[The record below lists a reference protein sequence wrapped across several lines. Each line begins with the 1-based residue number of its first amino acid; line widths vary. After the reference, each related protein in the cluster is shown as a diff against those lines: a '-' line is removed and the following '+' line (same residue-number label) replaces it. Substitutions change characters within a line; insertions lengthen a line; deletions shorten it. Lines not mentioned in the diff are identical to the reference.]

1 MRFSV
6 EDAVRTFINKF
17 PEETLRTLL
26 AWADD
31 EHYHVR
37 RLCSEG
43 TRPRLPWSRKVV
55 VPMTTAISILD
66 KLFFDPTRFVTRSV
80 ANHINDISKADP
92 DLAIDTLARWR
103 HSGRQDPSEMEFL
116 VRHGTRSLVRDGH
129 PRAMGLLGVTSQPR
143 LDVFNVKVP
152 AQVALHTAPDF
163 SFDVRVHKDSDVIV
177 DYVIRFQG
185 KEGKLSGRKV
195 FKLRRLSLAKGDQVT
210 LSKRHVLR
218 SAMTTRR
225 IYPGMHQLEVRINGH
240 SYAVRPF
247 RII

>member
-1 MRFSV
+1 
-6 EDAVRTFINKF
+6 
-17 PEETLRTLL
+17 
-26 AWADD
+26 
-31 EHYHVR
+31 
-37 RLCSEG
+37 
-43 TRPRLPWSRKVV
+43 
-55 VPMTTAISILD
+55 MTTAISILD

-152 AQVALHTAPDF
+152 AQVALHTALDF

-177 DYVIRFQG
+177 DYVIRFQR